1 MKPNI
6 QLRNVEAKDL
16 PLFFEH
22 QRDPI
27 AVAMVA
33 FNSRD
38 RAAFDQHWA
47 KLLADDSCLK
57 KTIIVVSAVSAE
69 NDVAS
74 AVSAEN
80 GVASAVSAENDVASA
95 VSAENGVVSAV
106 SAENDVVSAVLAE
119 NQVAGNIGS
128 WTSEGKREIG
138 YWIDRA
144 FWGCGVATEALS
156 AFLSLEQIRPLHAG
170 VAKHNVASI
179 RVLQKCGFKIHSVDE
194 ASNDTDASHVLLTLT
209 A

>member
-1 MKPNI
+1 MKPKI
-6 QLRNVEAKDL
+6 QLRNVEANDL

-33 FNSRD
+33 FSSRD

-47 KLLADDSCLK
+47 NLLADDSLLK
-57 KTIIVVSAVSAE
+57 KTIIVDGE
-69 NDVAS
+69 I
-74 AVSAEN
+74 
-80 GVASAVSAENDVASA
+80 
-95 VSAENGVVSAV
+95 
-106 SAENDVVSAVLAE
+106 
-119 NQVAGNIGS
+119 AGNIGS
-128 WTSEGKREIG
+128 WTSEGKREVG

-144 FWGCGVATEALS
+144 FWGRGVATEALS
-156 AFLSLEQIRPLHAG
+156 AFLSLEPIRPLYAG

-179 RVLQKCGFKIHSVDE
+179 RVLQKCGFKLFHSVEE
-194 ASNDTDASHVLLTLT
+194 ASNDADASHVLLTLT

>member
-1 MKPNI
+1 MKTKI
-6 QLRNVEAKDL
+6 QLRNVEADDL

-47 KLLADDSCLK
+47 KLLADDSLLK
-57 KTIIVVSAVSAE
+57 TTVIV
-69 NDVAS
+69 D
-74 AVSAEN
+74 
-80 GVASAVSAENDVASA
+80 GK
-95 VSAENGVVSAV
+95 
-106 SAENDVVSAVLAE
+106 
-119 NQVAGNIGS
+119 VAGNIGS
-128 WTSEGKREIG
+128 WTAEGKREIG

-144 FWGCGVATEALS
+144 FWGRGVATEALS
-156 AFLSLEQIRPLHAG
+156 AFLCLEQIRPLYAG
-170 VAKHNVASI
+170 VAKHNLASI
-179 RVLQKCGFKIHSVDE
+179 RVLQKCGFKLSPSVEE
-194 ASNDTDASHVLLTLT
+194 ASNDADASHILLTLT

>member
-1 MKPNI
+1 MKPKI
-6 QLRNVEAKDL
+6 QLRNVEADDL

-57 KTIIVVSAVSAE
+57 KTIIVASAVSAE
-69 NDVAS
+69 NHVAS

-80 GVASAVSAENDVASA
+80 HVMSAVS
-95 VSAENGVVSAV
+95 
-106 SAENDVVSAVLAE
+106 AE

-128 WTSEGKREIG
+128 WTSEGKREVG

-144 FWGCGVATEALS
+144 FWGRGVATEALS
-156 AFLSLEQIRPLHAG
+156 AFLCLEQTRPLYAG

-179 RVLQKCGFKIHSVDE
+179 RVLQKCGFKLSHSVEE
-194 ASNDTDASHVLLTLT
+194 ASNDADASHLLLTLT

>member
-1 MKPNI
+1 
-6 QLRNVEAKDL
+6 LRNVEADDL

-57 KTIIVVSAVSAE
+57 KTIVVVSAVSAE
-69 NDVAS
+69 NQ
-74 AVSAEN
+74 
-80 GVASAVSAENDVASA
+80 
-95 VSAENGVVSAV
+95 VV
-106 SAENDVVSAVLAE
+106 
-119 NQVAGNIGS
+119 GNIGS
-128 WTSEGKREIG
+128 WTAEGKREIG

-144 FWGCGVATEALS
+144 FWGRGVATQALS
-156 AFLSLEQIRPLHAG
+156 AFLSLEPIRPLHAG

-179 RVLQKCGFKIHSVDE
+179 RVLQKCGFKISSVEE
-194 ASNDTDASHVLLTLT
+194 ASNDADASHVLLTLT

>member
-1 MKPNI
+1 MLYIASQTLMKTEI
-6 QLRNVEAKDL
+6 QLRDVEAGDL

-33 FNSRD
+33 FDSRD

-47 KLLADDSCLK
+47 KLLADDSLLK
-57 KTIIVVSAVSAE
+57 KTVTVDGE
-69 NDVAS
+69 
-74 AVSAEN
+74 
-80 GVASAVSAENDVASA
+80 
-95 VSAENGVVSAV
+95 
-106 SAENDVVSAVLAE
+106 
-119 NQVAGNIGS
+119 VAGNIGS
-128 WTSEGKREIG
+128 WTADGKREIG

-144 FWGCGVATEALS
+144 FWGRGIATEALS
-156 AFLSLEQIRPLHAG
+156 AFLLVEQTRPLYAG

-179 RVLQKCGFKIHSVDE
+179 RVLQKCGFKLSHSVE
-194 ASNDTDASHVLLTLT
+194 EPSNDADASHVLLTLT

>member
-1 MKPNI
+1 LFETRSLPTLTRCYPRSFTFYVAHPIAPFGFRASNFEIYAAAFQIPMKTRI
-6 QLRNVEAKDL
+6 QLRNVEANDL

-33 FNSRD
+33 FHSRD

-47 KLLADDSCLK
+47 KLLADDSLLK

-69 NDVAS
+69 N
-74 AVSAEN
+74 
-80 GVASAVSAENDVASA
+80 
-95 VSAENGVVSAV
+95 
-106 SAENDVVSAVLAE
+106 
-119 NQVAGNIGS
+119 QVAGNIGS
-128 WTSEGKREIG
+128 WTAEGKREVG

-144 FWGCGVATEALS
+144 FWGRGVATEALS
-156 AFLSLEQIRPLHAG
+156 AFLCLEPIRPLHAG

-179 RVLQKCGFKIHSVDE
+179 RVLEKCGFKLSHSAEE
-194 ASNDTDASHVLLTLT
+194 ASNDADASHVLLTLT